1 MTNRTDILDFL
12 IRNKNFLKKKYH
24 ITKIGLFGSFA
35 RGEEKEDSD
44 IDIIVEFED
53 GTENLFEIKQDLKDY
68 LRKKFNLNIDIC
80 RERYIKPHFKKEIL
94 NETIYA

>member
-1 MTNRTDILDFL
+1 MTNRTEILDFL
-12 IRNKNFLKKKYH
+12 IRNKNFLKKKYNL
-24 ITKIGLFGSFA
+24 TKTGLFGSFA

-44 IDIIVEFED
+44 
-53 GTENLFEIKQDLKDY
+53 
-68 LRKKFNLNIDIC
+68 IDIC

>member
-1 MTNRTDILDFL
+1 MTNRTEILNYL

-24 ITKIGLFGSFA
+24 LTKIGLFGSFA
-35 RGEEKEDSD
+35 RGDENESSD
-44 IDIIVEFED
+44 IDIIVEFEE
-53 GTENLFEIKQDLKDY
+53 GTENLFEIKQELKKY
-68 LRKKFNLNIDIC
+68 LKSKFNLNIDIC